1 MSEIQANKLSPAT
14 GTALQVGDSGDTI
27 TIPSGAT
34 ITNNGTQTGFGGT
47 NTPNFHA
54 YSSSNQVFTRNTATL
69 LKFDTE
75 VFDTASA
82 YNNTNG
88 YFTCPRAGHYEVHWH
103 YLHRFNGY
111 IRTTLR
117 KNDTY
122 IYGSGG
128 STIIYTNNTDSGDEI
143 MASGTA
149 IVNCAVND
157 TLSIYLYN
165 RSGSADIYGGSNSH
179 NGFTVKFIG

>member
-1 MSEIQANKLSPAT
+1 MSTLNVTNIKAADGTSALTIANSTGAVTQAVPPSVTTPILSWARKNDASLT
-14 GTALQVGDSGDTI
+14 SAGTIVWNI
-27 TIPSGAT
+27 EM
-34 ITNNGTQTGFGGT
+34 
-47 NTPNFHA
+47 
-54 YSSSNQVFTRNTATL
+54 V
-69 LKFDTE
+69 
-75 VFDTASA
+75 DTANA

-122 IYGSGG
+122 IYGSDAA
-128 STIIYTNNTDSGDEI
+128 TILYTNNTDSGDEI
-143 MASGTA
+143 IASGMA
-149 IVNCAVND
+149 IANCAVND
-157 TLSIYLYN
+157 TLSIYFHG

-179 NGFTVKFIG
+179 NGFSVKFLG